1 VSVARRHPH
10 QPAGHSLISRR
21 SVVQGAIGALALGS
35 APTTSLGSVAAQ
47 DANRSLLVIAS
58 YGTPVDLDPHSAVED
73 RSALVIRGAYEPL
86 IALAG
91 AATDAYEGVLAE
103 SWEAN
108 DDKSVWTFRLR
119 PGVVFHDGTPCDAEA
134 VRLSFERLLTLELA
148 PAWEFFRFV
157 SDPAQVT
164 APDSSTVVFDLGR
177 PWPQFE
183 AVVSSQYGAQI
194 VNARR
199 LRELEAD
206 GDWGHGWAELNADGL
221 GTGPYRIVA
230 FEPGQ
235 SVELERFEGYWRPWE
250 ADHFDRVFVRVAEE
264 DLVRRQLVEGG
275 EAQIAD
281 LLAPSTAAALEGN
294 PNVIV
299 SAEYSTEVAYC
310 MLTVAGPL
318 ASPEARQAM
327 CYAFPYDQV
336 IDGVYAGYA
345 KRAVGPVAEIIL
357 GFAPETFTYA
367 TDLEKAKELFLAA
380 GVAEGTRLSL
390 MMRAESGANDTI
402 AQLFQANLAEIG
414 IELEIQL
421 VDFGTLAGVIFRD
434 VDPEDQP
441 NAIFW
446 SWWPAY
452 NDAWNHLVAQV
463 TCEAAGSAGT
473 NGGYYCNERVDA
485 LMAEARDAADDET
498 FQRAMAEVQQI
509 VSRDDPPAIYYAQ
522 RQWITAVRSDLEGF
536 VFNPIYVGTY
546 DLYALRQGG

>member
-1 VSVARRHPH
+1 
-10 QPAGHSLISRR
+10 
-21 SVVQGAIGALALGS
+21 
-35 APTTSLGSVAAQ
+35 
-47 DANRSLLVIAS
+47 
-58 YGTPVDLDPHSAVED
+58 VED

-157 SDPAQVT
+157 GDPAQVT
-164 APDSSTVVFDLGR
+164 APDPSTVVFELGR

-183 AVVSSQYGAQI
+183 AAVSSQYGAQV

-206 GDWGHGWAELNADGL
+206 GYWGHGWAELNADGL
-221 GTGPYRIVA
+221 GTGPYRVVA

-235 SVELERFEGYWRPWE
+235 SVELERFDGYWRPWE
-250 ADHFDRVFVRVAEE
+250 ANHFDRVFVRVAEE

-294 PNVIV
+294 PDVDV

-318 ASPEARQAM
+318 ASPEARRAM
-327 CYAFPYDQV
+327 CYAFPYDEV
-336 IDGVYAGYA
+336 VEGVYAGYA
-345 KRAVGPVAEIIL
+345 KRAVGPVAEVTH
-357 GFAPETFTYA
+357 GFAPDTFVYA
-367 TDLEKAKELFLAA
+367 TDLEKAKELFQAA

-390 MMRAESGANDTI
+390 MMRAESGANDPT

-414 IELEIQL
+414 IDLEIEP

-434 VDPEDQP
+434 VEPEDQP

-485 LMAEARDAADDET
+485 LMAEARDAADEET
-498 FQRAMAEVQQI
+498 FGRAMAEVQQI
-509 VSRDDPPAIYYAQ
+509 VSRDDPPAVYYAQ

>member
-1 VSVARRHPH
+1 MPVTNRPRNPIDRSP
-10 QPAGHSLISRR
+10 ISRR
-21 SVVQGAIGALALGS
+21 RVVQGAVGALALGS
-35 APTTSLGSVAAQ
+35 VPTTSVGSVTAQ
-47 DANRSLLVIAS
+47 DADRSLLVIAS
-58 YGTPVDLDPHSAVED
+58 YGSPVDLDPHSAAED

-108 DDKSVWTFRLR
+108 ADQSVWTFQLR

-148 PAWEFFRFV
+148 PGWEFFRFV
-157 SDPAQVT
+157 GDPAQVT
-164 APDSSTVVFDLGR
+164 APDPATVVFDLGR
-177 PWPQFE
+177 PQPRFE
-183 AVVSSQYGAQI
+183 AAVSSQYGAQI

-199 LRELEAD
+199 LRELEVD

-221 GTGPYRIVA
+221 GTGPYRVVA

-235 SVELERFEGYWRPWE
+235 SVELERFDGYWRPWE
-250 ADHFDRVFVRVAEE
+250 ANHFDRVFVRVADE
-264 DLVRRQLVEGG
+264 DLVRRQLIEAG

-294 PNVIV
+294 RDVVV
-299 SAEYSTEVAYC
+299 SAEYSTEVTYC

-327 CYAFPYDQV
+327 CYAFPYDEV
-336 IDGVYAGYA
+336 VDGVYAGYA
-345 KRAVGPVAEIIL
+345 KRAVGSVAEIIY
-357 GFAPETFTYA
+357 GFAPDTFAYA
-367 TDLEKAKELFLAA
+367 TDLEKAKGLFAAA
-380 GVAEGTRLSL
+380 GVAEGTQLSL
-390 MMRAESGANDTI
+390 MMRAESAANDPT

-414 IELEIQL
+414 IELVIEP

-434 VDPEDQP
+434 VDPEEQP

-473 NGGYYCNERVDA
+473 NGGYYCNERIDA
-485 LMAEARDAADDET
+485 LMAEAHDAVDEET
-498 FQRAMAEVQQI
+498 FLRAMAEVQQI
-509 VSRDDPPAIYYAQ
+509 VSRDDPPAVYYAQ
-522 RQWITAVRSDLEGF
+522 RQWITAVRNDLEGF
-536 VFNPIYVGTY
+536 VFNPIYIGTY
-546 DLYALRQGG
+546 DLYALRRSA